1 MEKEINIF
9 GIKIERKKIS
19 NFIKLASK
27 IGLIIL
33 ILGSIFI
40 LNHSVLLSPDD
51 YNYTWVQ
58 GSNMTKRVDSI
69 ENCIET
75 AKFFYNNWTGR
86 IIPHVLV
93 GIFRNLNPM
102 VFEIVNTL
110 VFMLFVIVITK
121 VLNKKSSFLG
131 ILSVFGYLA
140 FSMMFGEK
148 FAWIS
153 GSLNYLW
160 PSAFLAIFIYFV
172 YNYFI
177 GEKELNKLQKVLLIL
192 YSFIVGFSHENVAFV
207 GGAFLVCLILFN
219 IKKVLKFDL
228 KKKITISLI
237 FIVFCLGAFAT
248 IFAPGNFKR
257 VNETDTSFSWL
268 FLQNYKDNIKVLIVT
283 GISIITVFVLNN
295 IELIKT
301 EKLKSFISLKK
312 FNFDIVKEEILYFLL
327 PALIAT
333 IPMAIIS
340 YFPPRAF
347 LAYEVMFMIIF
358 SKNVCFIA
366 KYFEKHEILIAIA
379 SIVLTLVV
387 FGRFS
392 PSTLRTN

>member
-1 MEKEINIF
+1 
-9 GIKIERKKIS
+9 
-19 NFIKLASK
+19 
-27 IGLIIL
+27 
-33 ILGSIFI
+33 
-40 LNHSVLLSPDD
+40 
-51 YNYTWVQ
+51 
-58 GSNMTKRVDSI
+58 
-69 ENCIET
+69 
-75 AKFFYNNWTGR
+75 
-86 IIPHVLV
+86 
-93 GIFRNLNPM
+93 M

-283 GISIITVFVLNN
+283 GISIIAVFVLNN

-392 PSTLRTN
+392 PSSLRTN

>member
-160 PSAFLAIFIYFV
+160 PSTFLAIFIYFV